1 MQEEAEKK
9 EAQRKI
15 DAENWSK
22 QLEESHASLAAA
34 KKEAM
39 RLEKESKQFELA
51 EELRIS
57 VEQANWDMEEQER
70 LAEEKMEEIEEKA
83 DKKAAELKANWLAEQ
98 EAYME
103 VHKLEM
109 ERKQKEADAK
119 LAEAKTAHE
128 A

>member
-1 MQEEAEKK
+1 
-9 EAQRKI
+9 
-15 DAENWSK
+15 
-22 QLEESHASLAAA
+22 
-34 KKEAM
+34 M
-39 RLEKESKQFELA
+39 RLEKERKQFELA

-83 DKKAAELKANWLAEQ
+83 DKEAAELKANWLAEQ

-103 VHKLEM
+103 VHKLEI
-109 ERKQKEADAK
+109 ERMKKEADAK
-119 LAEAKTAHE
+119 LAEAKTAHKAQIE

>member
-1 MQEEAEKK
+1 
-9 EAQRKI
+9 
-15 DAENWSK
+15 
-22 QLEESHASLAAA
+22 
-34 KKEAM
+34 M
-39 RLEKESKQFELA
+39 RLEKERKQFELA

-70 LAEEKMEEIEEKA
+70 HAEEKMEEIEEKA
-83 DKKAAELKANWLAEQ
+83 DKEAAELKANWLAEQ

-109 ERKQKEADAK
+109 ERMKKEADAK
-119 LAEAKTAHE
+119 LAEAKTAHKAQIE

>member
-1 MQEEAEKK
+1 
-9 EAQRKI
+9 
-15 DAENWSK
+15 
-22 QLEESHASLAAA
+22 
-34 KKEAM
+34 M
-39 RLEKESKQFELA
+39 RLEKERKQFELA

-83 DKKAAELKANWLAEQ
+83 DKEAAELKANWLAEQ

-109 ERKQKEADAK
+109 ERMKKEADAK
-119 LAEAKTAHE
+119 LAEAKTAHKAQIE